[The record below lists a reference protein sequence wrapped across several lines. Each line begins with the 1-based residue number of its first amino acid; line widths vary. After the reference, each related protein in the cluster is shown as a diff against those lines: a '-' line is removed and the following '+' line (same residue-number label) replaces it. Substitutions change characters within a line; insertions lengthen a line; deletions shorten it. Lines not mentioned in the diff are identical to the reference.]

1 MESLKI
7 AFFCWE
13 SLYMDRV
20 GGLASAAT
28 HLAETLARDHEVH
41 YFTRGKEDQRIKGV
55 SYHCCQPSGGNIV
68 EYCRDMSRQ
77 LVDRFRQEDRP
88 PFDILHFHDWHA
100 VEALHLLQDRPNV
113 LSFHSTE
120 YGRNGSNFGDWW
132 EFGEISGKEWYGGL
146 IARRVITVSH
156 TLKEEIGRLYQVPP
170 DKVEVV
176 PNGVVPEVF
185 KAYVDPGE
193 VKRRYGI
200 HPLAPL
206 ILFIGRMVFQKGPDL
221 LADAIPAITGR
232 HWDARFIFAGEGH
245 MRRWLTDRS
254 AGLPVQFLG
263 WIPDSEYIRLLN
275 ACDLVVI
282 PSRNEP
288 FGLVLLE
295 AWSAEKCAVASDVGG
310 LGENIDNFR
319 DGIKVF
325 PTVESVSWGVNH
337 VLDNRSCLVAY
348 GKEGRKKVDRSFK
361 WESVATKV
369 LSVYESVLS

>member
-13 SLYMDRV
+13 SLYTERV

-28 HLAETLARDHEVH
+28 HMAESLARNHEIH
-41 YFTRGKEDQRIKGV
+41 FFTRGKEDRKIKGV
-55 SYHCCQPSGGNIV
+55 HYHCCQPSGDNIV
-68 EYCRDMSRQ
+68 EFCRDMSRQ
-77 LVDRFRQEDRP
+77 MVDQFRIEDHP
-88 PFDILHFHDWHA
+88 PFDLLHFHDWHA
-100 VEALHLLQDRPNV
+100 VEALHVLQDRPNV

-120 YGRNGSNFGDWW
+120 YGRNGGNFGDWW

-146 IARRVITVSH
+146 IARKVITVSQ

-170 DKVEVV
+170 EKVEVI
-176 PNGVVPEVF
+176 PNGVIPEVF
-185 KAYVDPGE
+185 KSYVDPGE
-193 VKRRYGI
+193 VKQRYGI
-200 HPLAPL
+200 HPFAPL

-221 LADAIPAITGR
+221 LAGAIPEITCR
-232 HWDARFIFAGEGH
+232 HWDTRFIFAGEGH
-245 MRRWLTDRS
+245 MRQWLTERS
-254 AGLPVQFLG
+254 TGLPVQFLG

-275 ACDLVVI
+275 ACDIVVI

-295 AWSAEKCAVASDVGG
+295 AWSAEKCVVAAEVGG
-310 LGENIDNFR
+310 LSENIENFR
-319 DGIKVF
+319 DGVKVY
-325 PTVESVSWGVNH
+325 PTVESVAWGTNF
-337 VLDNRSCLVAY
+337 VLDNRSCLNLY
-348 GKEGRKKVDRSFK
+348 GKEGRKRVDRSFK